1 MIIIGD
7 RAVKGIMMFA
17 SISSSLG
24 NKTCGGCIKKYECTA
39 RLTAINQN
47 TLAEDCSLN
56 KDVTTVLKINFCE
69 ANIVSVLARD
79 DHFF

>member
-1 MIIIGD
+1 MTIGD
-7 RAVKGIMMFA
+7 NVVNGIMIFA
-17 SISSSLG
+17 KTSSSLG

-47 TLAEDCSLN
+47 TLADDCSLN

-69 ANIVSVLARD
+69 ANIVSVLAWN
-79 DHFF
+79 DHFL